1 MAPVKNG
8 RLLFNE
14 VPTGYPEPGKTTV
27 YDETETIDLDNAP
40 LNGGFLVKTLVLS
53 IDPYL
58 RGKMRDASVKSYS
71 PAFEKGQPIENFG
84 VGVVLRSENPKVKAG
99 DHVYGIFPFA
109 QYFIRPSFDGFRVLE
124 NKEGLPWSVYVGVAG
139 MPGQTAY
146 SAWKEYA
153 KVQKGDVVFVT
164 AASGPV
170 GSFVVRLAKADGL
183 KVIAS
188 AGSDEKCEFVKSLGA
203 DVVFNYKTTK
213 TADVLA
219 KEGPINI
226 FWDNVGG
233 ESLDA
238 ALQYAARGA
247 RFLECGMISGYNGQA
262 QPVNNLM
269 MIVAKELQINGF
281 LVFSLLPKY
290 AEEFYREVPA
300 RIASGEFK
308 FIEDVKKG
316 LEFAGHAI
324 YEVQAGKNHG
334 KSVIQVAEE

>member
-1 MAPVKNG
+1 MPASRAIRYAPFTLGSNG
-8 RLLFNE
+8 TC
-14 VPTGYPEPGKTTV
+14 P
-27 YDETETIDLDNAP
+27 DHDL
-40 LNGGFLVKTLVLS
+40 
-53 IDPYL
+53 IQ
-58 RGKMRDASVKSYS
+58 

-99 DHVYGIFPFA
+99 DHVYGIFREYPVDPVLERSAHLPASAFA

-247 RFLECGMISGYNGQA
+247 RFLVRL
-262 QPVNNLM
+262 PPL
-269 MIVAKELQINGF
+269 ELRLGF
-281 LVFSLLPKY
+281 
-290 AEEFYREVPA
+290 
-300 RIASGEFK
+300 
-308 FIEDVKKG
+308 
-316 LEFAGHAI
+316 
-324 YEVQAGKNHG
+324 
-334 KSVIQVAEE
+334 